1 MLGKFEAESRKK
13 WKQSSRPIPFFLS
26 SLLGDLK
33 TGKIQL
39 PDFQR
44 GWVWD
49 DERIRGVL
57 ASVSRS
63 FPIGALMV
71 LETGGETR
79 FHPRPVE
86 GVDLPKGIE
95 PELLVLDGQQRLT
108 SLFQATT
115 YGHVVATMNVRKQS
129 IKRWFYF
136 DMARSLASAEDRE
149 DAIVGVPESR
159 IVRTITDVKLDL
171 SSREKEYENLHFPCE
186 KLFDVFDWQAGYL
199 QYWKFDPAKTALFM
213 RFQAEVLQRFQSYQ
227 IPVIKLKR
235 VVQKEAVCHVFEK
248 VNTGGVVLNAFELL
262 TATYA
267 AENFRLR
274 DDWYGS
280 VERKVAGAQPAMA
293 VKKVLRGVQNTD
305 FLQAI
310 TLINTYR
317 RRQADAQAGKP
328 NDEITGVSC
337 KRSAVLALRCADY
350 QLLRDHV
357 LTGFLRA
364 AKFLTLE
371 HIFLDRDLPYQT
383 QLVPLAAI
391 LAELGDNWA
400 ELGTKKK
407 VRQWYWSG
415 VLGELYGGAVES
427 RHARDLPEVLSWIT
441 KSAALPTTVR
451 DANFNP
457 DRLLT
462 LRTRNSAAYKG
473 IYALLIQDGSREF
486 LTGEPISL
494 HTYEE
499 EKIDIHHIFPQKWC
513 RDNKIDQKRM
523 DCIVNKAAISART
536 NRIIGG
542 VAPSKYLRSLER
554 RGEIDTAKMDELLST
569 HLISAST
576 LRADNFDA
584 FFEARRL
591 ELLNL
596 IGGAMDKSPVASAE
610 VSEPTGEP
618 IEDEDDTGDDA
629 DSIEGKSIAA

>member
-1 MLGKFEAESRKK
+1 MEAIFETN
-13 WKQSSRPIPFFLS
+13 PVFLS

-44 GWVWD
+44 GWVWE

-79 FHPRPVE
+79 FHPRAVE
-86 GVDLPKGIE
+86 GVQLANDIE

-115 YGHVVATMNVRKQS
+115 YGKVVATQNIRKQP

-136 DMARSLASAEDRE
+136 DMQRALASAEDRE
-149 DAIVGVPESR
+149 DAVIGVPEDR
-159 IVRTITDVKLDL
+159 IQRTLTEVKLDL
-171 SSREKEYENLHFPCE
+171 SSREKEFEKLHFPCE
-186 KLFDVFDWQAGYL
+186 KMFDTFEWQTGYH
-199 QYWKFDPAKTALFM
+199 QHWKFDPGKTELFM
-213 RFQAEVLQRFQSYQ
+213 RFQAEILQRFQMYQ
-227 IPVIKLKR
+227 IPVIKLKKA
-235 VVQKEAVCHVFEK
+235 VKKEAVCHVFEK

-280 VERKVAGAQPAMA
+280 TERKVDGVQPAMA
-293 VKKVLRGVQNTD
+293 HRKVLRGVQNTD

-310 TLINTYR
+310 SLIHTLR
-317 RRQADAQAGKP
+317 RRQDDIRLGKP
-328 NDEITGVSC
+328 KEEATGVSC
-337 KRSAVLALRCADY
+337 KKSAVLALPRDGY
-350 QLLRDHV
+350 QSLRDHV

-391 LAELGDNWA
+391 LAELGDSW
-400 ELGTKKK
+400 EEIGTKQK
-407 VRQWYWSG
+407 VRQWYWCG

-427 RHARDLPEVLSWIT
+427 RHARDLPECLSWIRDGA
-441 KSAALPTTVR
+441 SSPTTVR

-457 DRLLT
+457 GRLIT

-473 IYALLIQDGSREF
+473 IYALLMQRGGREF
-486 LTGEPISL
+486 LTDVPISFQ
-494 HTYEE
+494 TYEE
-499 EKIDIHHIFPQKWC
+499 EKIDIHHIFPQHWC
-513 RDNKIDQKRM
+513 KQNEIERKRM
-523 DCIVNKAAISART
+523 DCIINKTAISSRT

-542 VAPSKYLRSLER
+542 VAPSKYLLALEK
-554 RGEIDTAKMDELLST
+554 RGPSIPKMDDILGT
-569 HLISAST
+569 HLIASAA
-576 LRADNFDA
+576 LRADNFEA
-584 FFEARRL
+584 FFEARRQAL
-591 ELLNL
+591 MDL
-596 IGGAMDKSPVASAE
+596 ISGAMGKAPATAAE
-610 VSEPTGEP
+610 LSEPVGEP
-618 IEDEDDTGDDA
+618 VDDEDDSNDDI
-629 DSIEGKSIAA
+629 DIVEAA

>member
-1 MLGKFEAESRKK
+1 MEAIFETN
-13 WKQSSRPIPFFLS
+13 PVFLS

-44 GWVWD
+44 GWVWE

-71 LETGGETR
+71 LETGGETK

-86 GVDLPKGIE
+86 GVNLLNAVEAD
-95 PELLVLDGQQRLT
+95 LLVLDGQQRLT

-115 YGHVVATMNVRKQS
+115 YGKVVATMNIRKQP

-136 DMARSLASAEDRE
+136 DMALALGPPEDRE
-149 DAIVGVPESR
+149 DAIVGVPEDR
-159 IVRTITDVKLDL
+159 ILRTLTEVKLDL
-171 SSREKEYENLHFPCE
+171 STREKEFEKLCFPCE
-186 KLFDVFDWQAGYL
+186 KLFDTFEWQNGYL
-199 QYWKFDPAKTALFM
+199 RNWKFDPAKTELFM
-213 RFQAEVLQRFQSYQ
+213 HFQAEVLQRFQAYQ
-227 IPVIKLKR
+227 IPVIKLKKT
-235 VVQKEAVCHVFEK
+235 VQKEAVCHVFEK

-280 VERKVAGAQPAMA
+280 AERNVAGVQPAMA
-293 VKKVLRGVQNTD
+293 AKKVLRGVQNTD

-310 TLINTYR
+310 TLIHTFL
-317 RRQADAQAGKP
+317 RRQEEIRLGKSK
-328 NDEITGVSC
+328 DKATGVSC
-337 KRSAVLALRCADY
+337 KRSAVLALPRDGY
-350 QLLRDHV
+350 QSLRDHV

-391 LAELGDNWA
+391 LAELGDSW
-400 ELGTKKK
+400 EEIGIKQK
-407 VRQWYWSG
+407 VRLWYWCG

-427 RHARDLPEVLSWIT
+427 RHARDLPECLSWIRGGV
-441 KSAALPTTVR
+441 APPTTVR
-451 DANFNP
+451 DASFNP
-457 DRLLT
+457 GRLLT

-473 IYALLIQDGSREF
+473 IYALLMQRGGREF
-486 LTGEPISL
+486 LTDVPISFQ
-494 HTYEE
+494 TYEE
-499 EKIDIHHIFPQKWC
+499 EKIDIHHIFPQAWC
-513 RDNKIDQKRM
+513 KKQEIERKRM
-523 DCIVNKAAISART
+523 DCVINKTALSART

-542 VAPSKYLRSLER
+542 AAPSKYLLALEK
-554 RGEIDTAKMDELLST
+554 RGNVTITTMDEILST
-569 HLISAST
+569 HLISPEA
-576 LRADNFDA
+576 LRGDNFDA
-584 FFEARRL
+584 FFEARHKALL
-591 ELLNL
+591 EL
-596 IGGAMDKSPVASAE
+596 ISMAMGKAPAVSAE
-610 VSEPTGEP
+610 LSEPTGEP
-618 IEDEDDTGDDA
+618 VDDEDDANDNVETG
-629 DSIEGKSIAA
+629 EAA

>member
-1 MLGKFEAESRKK
+1 MEAIFETN
-13 WKQSSRPIPFFLS
+13 PVFLS

-44 GWVWD
+44 GWVWE

-86 GVDLPKGIE
+86 GVELANDVD

-115 YGHVVATMNVRKQS
+115 YGKVVATENIRKQP
-129 IKRWFYF
+129 IKRWFYI
-136 DMARSLASAEDRE
+136 DMQRALASAEDRE
-149 DAIVGVPESR
+149 DAIIGVPEDR
-159 IVRTITDVKLDL
+159 VQRTLTEVKLDL
-171 SSREKEYENLHFPCE
+171 SSREKEFKKLYFPCE
-186 KLFDVFDWQAGYL
+186 KLFDIFEWQNGYL
-199 QYWKFDPAKTALFM
+199 QYWKFEPAKTELFN
-213 RFQAEVLQRFQSYQ
+213 RFQAEILQRFQSYQ
-227 IPVIKLKR
+227 IPVIKLKKT
-235 VVQKEAVCHVFEK
+235 VKKEAVCHVFEK

-267 AENFRLR
+267 ADNFRLR

-280 VERKVAGAQPAMA
+280 AKRTVNGVQPAMA
-293 VKKVLRGVQNTD
+293 NKKVLRGVQNTD

-310 TLINTYR
+310 TLIHTLR
-317 RRQADAQAGKP
+317 RRQEDIRLGKP
-328 NDEITGVSC
+328 NDEATGVSC
-337 KRSAVLALRCADY
+337 KKSAVLALPCEGY
-350 QLLRDHV
+350 QSLRDHV

-383 QLVPLAAI
+383 QLIPLAAI
-391 LAELGDNWA
+391 LAELGDGW
-400 ELGTKKK
+400 EEIGTKQK
-407 VRQWYWSG
+407 VRQWYWCG

-427 RHARDLPEVLSWIT
+427 RHARDLPEFLSWIRDGT
-441 KSAALPTTVR
+441 SLPTTVR

-457 DRLLT
+457 GRLLT
-462 LRTRNSAAYKG
+462 LCTRNSAAYKG
-473 IYALLIQDGSREF
+473 IYALLMQRGGREF
-486 LTGEPISL
+486 LTDAPISFQ
-494 HTYEE
+494 TYEE
-499 EKIDIHHIFPQKWC
+499 DKIDIHHIFPQRWC
-513 RDNKIDQKRM
+513 KLEEIERKRT
-523 DCIVNKAAISART
+523 DCIVNKTAISSRT

-542 VAPSKYLRSLER
+542 SAPSKYLLVLEK
-554 RGEIDTAKMDELLST
+554 RGSIGIPTMDQILAT
-569 HLISAST
+569 HLIPSAA

-584 FFEARRL
+584 FFEARRQAL
-591 ELLNL
+591 MDL
-596 IGGAMDKSPVASAE
+596 ISGAMGKAPTAAAE
-610 VSEPTGEP
+610 LSEPMGEP
-618 IEDEDDTGDDA
+618 VDEDDTNDEID
-629 DSIEGKSIAA
+629 IVEAA